1 MREIIFKDSG
11 PRLIYSGTGAVK
23 LVRTGHDGYAEHN
36 AATEHVVPKIC
47 ENYSASGVII
57 DRFRLT
63 KPELVGFITL
73 PAGTGAV
80 EAVLGMHQPGEHV
93 FGPREALPLDSPRV
107 LSSLRTFHG
116 DVAASVAWGN
126 FAIGVRGATAVQA
139 LTRLYAAVHAGDVV
153 IVPSMGSQRE
163 IHGVIL
169 ANLKELTNEERAQL
183 NAEPDMFL
191 KQSFSVAKAAGP
203 RAG

>member
-11 PRLIYSGTGAVK
+11 PCLVFSSTGNLK

-36 AATEHVVPKIC
+36 VATEQVVRKLC
-47 ENYSASGVII
+47 ENFSASGAII
-57 DRFRLT
+57 DRFRIS
-63 KPELVGFITL
+63 KPELVGFITM

-80 EAVLGMHQPGEHV
+80 EAVLGVHQPGEHV

-126 FAIGVRGATAVQA
+126 FAIGVRGATAVEA
-139 LTRLYAAVHAGDVV
+139 LTRLYAAIHVGDVV

-163 IHGVIL
+163 THGVVL
-169 ANLKELTNEERAQL
+169 ASLKELTDEERGQL

-191 KQSFSVAKAAGP
+191 KHSFSAAKAAGKG
-203 RAG
+203 AD